1 MEFVEV
7 KVLVA
12 RVEKVGVGVNDQ
24 STAGRIEAEGFVRKL
39 YQEQKPG
46 APFVLMGQEESAVA
60 ALARLAGRPLY
71 DKEMMRVLDLGVVGR
86 CRELRMQNCHEC
98 PKLECGDNE
107 SPASREV
114 KRTKRRVVELE
125 EKLEGMNA
133 ELDRLRTVERV
144 ARRLAERARDGA
156 KEKLAAVQEVL
167 DSHGVIESSVYAT
180 AADRVALL
188 VARLLEVEGDRCP
201 VVGEALPKA
210 GTLAR
215 VFLEE
220 ERQLKELRDQPA
232 SKEAVE
238 AFLDNFCPGEGKATA
253 EALGVKEDGSF
264 YRRCDA
270 CGKSFRGTIGNN
282 LCAACNSVPF

>member
-71 DKEMMRVLDLGVVGR
+71 DKEMMRVLELGVVGR
-86 CRELRMQNCHEC
+86 CRELQMQNCHEC
-98 PKLECGDNE
+98 PKMDCGDND
-107 SPASREV
+107 SPAKQQIKMLQRQV
-114 KRTKRRVVELE
+114 DHLQQELKKQME
-125 EKLEGMNA
+125 ET
-133 ELDRLRTVERV
+133 DRLRTVERT
-144 ARRLAERARDGA
+144 ARKLAERERDGA
-156 KEKLAAVQEVL
+156 REKLAAVQGVL

-220 ERQLKELRDQPA
+220 EQRKREAKDEPA